1 MKKFALKMAMG
12 SALLLA
18 LAACSETD
26 EANISTH
33 VQELIA
39 EKEISFDIDYT
50 LQAETYDSLP
60 SCTSNRSGD
69 VAVVLDDREA
79 YTCSGGEWKFVRDIL
94 ESVEAEDSLPECFP
108 KNDGDLIWVKN
119 ESKVFKCDRRSW
131 VEVEIESSSSSE
143 DEDNGSEVEEEDE
156 DELPR
161 CSKRR
166 EGKVWTVES
175 ENKTYLC
182 SEGEWEEIRT
192 EESSSSESEEDPDD
206 PILVNPEESSSS
218 AIVVIIV
225 PASSDS
231 EESSSSADISDS
243 EDSSS
248 SEEIEESSSSYSYL
262 LLRAD
267 GDLWNGW
274 ASEYSVNTGVDAGGE
289 DAGRWFEY
297 NDSPDF
303 GTSEIEWPVPRG
315 NDYDE
320 GAFDPIID
328 VCGGICGKYEL
339 KDGYNYPF
347 VGIGFNIA
355 GPGADS
361 TDATPKPADVLSW
374 GGVCIVYTLDRAGIL
389 EMGFTDSLEQ
399 EMEYDVPMVTLLK
412 STDGTVVNF
421 EWNDFLPSGWGNGL
435 VLSGDSAATQL
446 VSLKF
451 RIQGKSGDS
460 GHFNVIAVGKYGS
473 CKLYN

>member
-1 MKKFALKMAMG
+1 MKNFALKMALG
-12 SALLLA
+12 SAMLLA

-33 VQELIA
+33 IQELIA
-39 EKEISFDIDYT
+39 EKEISFDIDFT
-50 LQAETYDSLP
+50 LQVETYDSLP

-94 ESVEAEDSLPECFP
+94 ESVGTEDSLPECFP

-143 DEDNGSEVEEEDE
+143 EDNDDGSKVEEEEE
-156 DELPR
+156 DVLPR

-166 EGKVWTVES
+166 EGKEWFVES

-182 SEGEWEEIRT
+182 SEGEWQEVDAE
-192 EESSSSESEEDPDD
+192 EESSSSESDSEDPV
-206 PILVNPEESSSS
+206 LVNPDESSSS

-225 PASSDS
+225 PSSSDS

-262 LLRAD
+262 LLPAD

-289 DAGRWFEY
+289 NAGRWFEY
-297 NDSPDF
+297 NDSPDY

-320 GAFDPIID
+320 DAFDPIID
-328 VCGGICGKYEL
+328 ACGGICGNYEL
-339 KDGYNYPF
+339 KDGSNYPF

-355 GPGADS
+355 GSKTIGA
-361 TDATPKPADVLSW
+361 APEPADVSSW

-399 EMEYDVPMVTLLK
+399 VMEYDVPMVTLLK
-412 STDGTVVNF
+412 SAYGTVANF
-421 EWNDFLPSGWGNGL
+421 KWEDFLPSGWGNGL

-460 GHFNVIAVGKYGS
+460 GYFNVIAVGKYDS
-473 CKLYN
+473 CKLNN

>member
-1 MKKFALKMAMG
+1 MKKFALKMALG

-26 EANISTH
+26 DANISTH

-94 ESVEAEDSLPECFP
+94 ESVGTEDSLPGCFP

-182 SEGEWEEIRT
+182 SDGEWEEIRT
-192 EESSSSESEEDPDD
+192 EESSSSESDSEDPV
-206 PILVNPEESSSS
+206 LVNPEESSSS

-225 PASSDS
+225 PSSSDS

-262 LLRAD
+262 LLPAD

-274 ASEYSVNTGVDAGGE
+274 ASEYSVNTGIDAGGE

-355 GPGADS
+355 GSKTS
-361 TDATPKPADVLSW
+361 TTAPEPADVSSW
-374 GGVCIVYTLDRAGIL
+374 EGICVVYVLDHPGHL
-389 EMGFTDSLEQ
+389 EMGFTDSLETA
-399 EMEYDVPMVTLLK
+399 MGYDVHSISLPKKTTGYVA
-412 STDGTVVNF
+412 NF
-421 EWNDFLPSGWGNGL
+421 KWEDFQQAGWGKG
-435 VLSGDSAATQL
+435 VVMSGDDAAKEL

-460 GHFNVIAVGKYGS
+460 GHFNVIAVGKYNS